1 MTAAKDNQFTVDVC
15 LFDLDGT
22 IVSTTQ
28 AAEAAW
34 RKLCKEHNVDPEE
47 LFKVSHGTRT
57 SEVLARFFPEVDNT
71 DNKGVIAL
79 EKSMAEDYLDTVQLI
94 KNAPEL
100 LKSLDVNTVTGQ
112 KFDERKWAIVTSGS
126 PVLAFSWFKSI
137 LQDVGKPDVFI
148 TSFDVSQGKPHP
160 EGYGKARDLLCDKWN
175 YNKTTAKAVVFEDAP
190 VGIQAGKAIGAYTV
204 GITSTYDKETLFKA
218 GADFVVKD
226 LSQVKII
233 ENNENH
239 VTLQVIDPLTR

>member
-1 MTAAKDNQFTVDVC
+1 MTATKDNQFTVNVC

-22 IVSTTQ
+22 IVSTTV

-34 RKLCKEHNVDPEE
+34 RKLCAEHNVDPEE
-47 LFKVSHGTRT
+47 LFKISHGSRT
-57 SEVLARFFPEVDNT
+57 SEMLAKFFPKIDNT

-79 EKSMAEDYLDTVQLI
+79 EKSMAEDYLDTVTLI

-100 LKSLDVNTVTGQ
+100 LKQLDVNPETGD
-112 KFDERKWAIVTSGS
+112 KWEDRKWAIVTSGS

-137 LQDVGKPDVFI
+137 LKDVGKPDVFI

-160 EGYGKARDLLCDKWN
+160 EGYSRARDLLCEKWH
-175 YNKTTAKAVVFEDAP
+175 YNKSDAKSVVFEDAP
-190 VGIQAGKAIGAYTV
+190 VGIQAGKAMGATTI
-204 GITSTYDKETLFKA
+204 GITSSYDKEVLFEA

-233 ENNENH
+233 ENNKNH
-239 VTLQVIDPLTR
+239 VTFEVIDPIRR